1 MTTKN
6 DIREEMRSRR
16 KALAP
21 SERSTA
27 SGIICRKLIDGFFP
41 PTAANRL
48 AASSPVIAVYLA
60 SRDEIDLDTFI
71 SCMLARAATLVSPR
85 WNAETYELARIK
97 SLSQRDI
104 RTGPMGIREP
114 SDANIVPP
122 CEVDAWIIPG
132 LAFTRRGMRL
142 GYGGGWYDRLLA
154 ESRADSLKIGVG
166 HGFQIVAD
174 LPSEP
179 HDIRLDSVVTD
190 DVRNDPPDTVS

>member
-6 DIREEMRSRR
+6 DIRKEMRLKRR
-16 KALAP
+16 ALAP
-21 SERSTA
+21 SERMAA
-27 SGIICRKLIDGFFP
+27 SAIICRKLADEIFAAAAAGN
-41 PTAANRL
+41 TAARK
-48 AASSPVIAVYLA
+48 PVIAVYLA
-60 SRDEIDLDTFI
+60 SREEIDLDTFI
-71 SCMLARAATLVSPR
+71 SRMLKRKATLVSPR
-85 WNAETYELARIK
+85 WNGATYELAKIR

-114 SDANIVPP
+114 SGSFAVPP
-122 CEVDAWIIPG
+122 CEVDAWIVPG
-132 LAFTRRGMRL
+132 LAFTRHGKRL

-179 HDIRLDSVVTD
+179 HDIILGRIVTD
-190 DVRNDPPDTVS
+190 DVRDDPPATVS